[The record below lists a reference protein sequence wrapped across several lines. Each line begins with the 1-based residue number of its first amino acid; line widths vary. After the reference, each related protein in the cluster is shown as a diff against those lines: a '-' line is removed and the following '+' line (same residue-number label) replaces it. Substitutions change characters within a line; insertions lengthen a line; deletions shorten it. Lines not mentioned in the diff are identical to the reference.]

1 MRNYINIRARYIFQS
16 LFVAV
21 LLTLHLNGFSQNIE
35 FEKDTFD
42 FGEIHYD
49 PRVKQYL
56 KFRNTGADTLRF
68 LAVPKTACGCDVAS
82 NKDNKMA
89 YAPGEEGVVVYAF
102 DTRGYGKYRKTITIR
117 TNSTEEYKVLRVK
130 WEIIPTVKQE

>member
-68 LAVPKTACGCDVAS
+68 LAVPVTACGCDVAS
-82 NKDNKMA
+82 TKDNKME
-89 YAPGEEGVVVYAF
+89 YASGEEGVVVYAF

-117 TNSTEEYKVLRVK
+117 TNST
-130 WEIIPTVKQE
+130 

>member
-1 MRNYINIRARYIFQS
+1 MFQP

-21 LLTLHLNGFSQNIE
+21 LSMLHLSGFAQNIE

-42 FGEIHYD
+42 FGKIHYE
-49 PRVKQYL
+49 PGVKQYL

-82 NKDNKMA
+82 TKDNKME